1 MVGNWRLVVGI
12 EDESMLTVWEAIR
25 MRRSIR
31 KFVPDD
37 VSEDMV
43 NQMLEA
49 ARLAPSASNR
59 QPWRFLVVRDREIR
73 KQLSRI
79 CLGQRFIE
87 EAPVVIFCFGDFE
100 RYSDAARKKRRQE
113 SVDSGVASTAS
124 GRFADPKFIAYIYSL
139 PVPPREQLVTPVV
152 ANTYIAIEHL
162 VLMATA
168 LGLSTCW
175 IGAFEDPAEINRL
188 FGLDD
193 TLLPV
198 AVIPVGYAAGQ
209 IPPPRSR
216 LPFEEIIV
224 KPWMHAAG
232 KEK

>member
-1 MVGNWRLVVGI
+1 MF
-12 EDESMLTVWEAIR
+12 TVWEAIKR
-25 MRRSIR
+25 RRSIR
-31 KFVPDD
+31 RFVPDD
-37 VSEDMV
+37 VPEDMV

-59 QPWRFLVVRDREIR
+59 QPWRFLVVRDKEIK

-87 EAPVVIFCFGDFE
+87 EAPVVVVCFGDFE
-100 RYSDAARKKRRQE
+100 RYSDTARKKRRQE

-124 GRFADPKFIAYIYSL
+124 GFFADPEFIAYIDSL

-175 IGAFEDPAEINRL
+175 VGAFEDPAEINRL
-188 FGLDD
+188 FGLED

-198 AVIPVGYAAGQ
+198 AVIPVGYAAGE
-209 IPPPRSR
+209 IPPPRPR
-216 LPFEEIIV
+216 LPLEEIIV
-224 KPWMHAAG
+224 KPWMHATG

>member
-1 MVGNWRLVVGI
+1 
-12 EDESMLTVWEAIR
+12 MLTVWEAIK

-31 KFVPDD
+31 KFAPDD
-37 VSEDMV
+37 VPEDMV

-59 QPWRFLVVRDREIR
+59 QPWRFLVMRDREIR

-87 EAPVVIFCFGDFE
+87 EAPVIIACFGDFE
-100 RYSDAARKKRRQE
+100 RYSDTARKKRRQE
-113 SVDSGVASTAS
+113 SVDSGVTSTAS
-124 GRFADPKFIAYIYSL
+124 GRFADPEFIAYIDSL

-175 IGAFEDPAEINRL
+175 VGAFEDPAEINRL
-188 FGLDD
+188 FGLGD

-198 AVIPVGYAAGQ
+198 AVIPVGYAAGE
-209 IPPPRSR
+209 IPPPRPR
-216 LPFEEIIV
+216 LPLEEILV
-224 KPWMHAAG
+224 KPQMHAAG

>member
-1 MVGNWRLVVGI
+1 
-12 EDESMLTVWEAIR
+12 MLTVWEAIKR
-25 MRRSIR
+25 RRSIR
-31 KFVPDD
+31 RFVPDD

-59 QPWRFLVVRDREIR
+59 QPWRFLVVRDKEIK
-73 KQLSRI
+73 KQLSRV

-87 EAPVVIFCFGDFE
+87 EAPVVIVCFGDFE
-100 RYSDAARKKRRQE
+100 RYSDTARKKRRQE
-113 SVDSGVASTAS
+113 SVDSGTASTAS
-124 GRFADPKFIAYIYSL
+124 GRFADPEFITYMDSL

-175 IGAFEDPAEINRL
+175 VGAFEDPAEINRL

-198 AVIPVGYAAGQ
+198 AVIPVGYAAGE
-209 IPPPRSR
+209 IPPPRPR
-216 LPFEEIIV
+216 LPLEEIIV
-224 KPWMHAAG
+224 KSWMHAVG

>member
-1 MVGNWRLVVGI
+1 MF
-12 EDESMLTVWEAIR
+12 TVWEAVKI
-25 MRRSIR
+25 RRSIR

-37 VSEDMV
+37 VPEDMV
-43 NQMLEA
+43 TQMLEA

-73 KQLSRI
+73 KQLSHI

-87 EAPVVIFCFGDFE
+87 EAPVVIVCFGDFE

-113 SVDSGVASTAS
+113 FVDSGVPSTVS
-124 GRFADPKFIAYIYSL
+124 GRFADPQFIAYIDSL
-139 PVPPREQLVTPVV
+139 PVPRREQLVTPVV

-175 IGAFEDPAEINRL
+175 VGAFEDPAEINRL
-188 FGLDD
+188 FGLVD

-198 AVIPVGYAAGQ
+198 AVIPVGYAAGE
-209 IPPPRSR
+209 IPPPRPR
-216 LPFEEIIV
+216 LPLEEILL
-224 KPWMHAAG
+224 KSQMQAAH